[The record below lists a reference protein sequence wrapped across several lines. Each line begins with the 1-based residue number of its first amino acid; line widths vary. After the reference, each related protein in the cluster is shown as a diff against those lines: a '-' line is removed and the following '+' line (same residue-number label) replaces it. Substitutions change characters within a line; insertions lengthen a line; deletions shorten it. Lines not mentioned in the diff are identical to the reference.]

1 MKRLIVGVLAAAVL
15 TASPAGA
22 APSKTDGADHVFP
35 RGLPHA
41 ISEDGCAGVAR
52 CVWDG
57 RHQGNGEGRSYI
69 LTRFKGDYLVAYVT
83 HRRAHRLQ
91 ALWCQRPSVN
101 CGYAD

>member
-1 MKRLIVGVLAAAVL
+1 MKITIVSILAAAL
-15 TASPAGA
+15 IASPAGA
-22 APSKTDGADHVFP
+22 APSKTDSVFP

-41 ISEDGCAGVAR
+41 ISEDGCAGAKR
-52 CVWDG
+52 CVWDA

-91 ALWCQRPSVN
+91 SLWCQRPSVTCN
-101 CGYAD
+101 GYED

>member
-1 MKRLIVGVLAAAVL
+1 MKRLIVCVVFVLAAAVL

-22 APSKTDGADHVFP
+22 APSKTDSVFP

-41 ISEDGCAGVAR
+41 ISENGCAGVAR

-57 RHQGNGEGRSYI
+57 GHQGRSYI
-69 LTRFKGDYLVAYVT
+69 LTRFKGDYLVARVT
-83 HRRAHRLQ
+83 HRRAYRLQ
-91 ALWCQRPSVN
+91 SLWCQRPQVA